1 VSNAVELGLIVD
13 DALEDALLLLWHRL
27 VEAAPLVE
35 VGGLQDRV
43 ARVGVQG
50 VEETV
55 PRVVAVPAAV
65 GVGEARLEGL
75 ALGFVTRAGLAD
87 LLDCHDDL
95 MDLDEVVGDLGASV
109 LILISVEISQVL
121 TDARSSAGAASLA
134 GSEAVVEVAASRAAT
149 KGSEG
154 KRMTEG

>member
-1 VSNAVELGLIVD
+1 
-13 DALEDALLLLWHRL
+13 
-27 VEAAPLVE
+27 
-35 VGGLQDRV
+35 
-43 ARVGVQG
+43 VQG
-50 VEETV
+50 VKETMS
-55 PRVVAVPAAV
+55 RVIAIPAAI
-65 GVGEARLEGL
+65 GVGEASLKGL
-75 ALGFVTRAGLAD
+75 TLSFVTRAGLAD

-95 MDLDEVVGDLGASV
+95 MDLDEVVGDLGALG
-109 LILISVEISQVL
+109 LILIGVEFSQMH